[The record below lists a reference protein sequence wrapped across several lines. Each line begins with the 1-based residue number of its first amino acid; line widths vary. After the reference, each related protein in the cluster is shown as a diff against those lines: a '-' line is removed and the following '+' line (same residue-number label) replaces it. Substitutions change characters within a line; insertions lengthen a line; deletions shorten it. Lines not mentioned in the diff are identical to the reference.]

1 MTQVKGRKNTPYSI
15 ERSRS
20 PLLDK
25 PRQVLSE
32 QDRAI
37 YKLYYEKGM
46 TQQEI
51 AEALGISIT
60 TINRR
65 FRKYGWKARSL
76 GTKYELD
83 EKEIHRLYFEENLTQ
98 EEIAN
103 RLGISRRTLW
113 KLFRDNK
120 WKIRSRKIHE
130 SRAAASL
137 ARGNRFRKRVKEL
150 RAQLF
155 GSICSIC
162 GRDRK
167 LAIHRKDGEDHGKD
181 VLWRAGYLN
190 SINSDEWVALCIPCH
205 RGVHWLAEEMEY
217 DWDRIEG
224 FTRNRLQVKKGVYAI
239 EEKSL
244 EKNSE
249 EGDVNDIRKMLF
261 GNNCKLCGV
270 TGNDKM
276 LKIHRK
282 DGKSHHNRL
291 LWSKKNLQQLNPD
304 DWASLCQKCHRYVHW
319 AMDELGLEWSD
330 LKRKD
335 GAEGE
340 I

>member
-1 MTQVKGRKNTPYSI
+1 MI
-15 ERSRS
+15 ERSRFQR
-20 PLLDK
+20 LEE
-25 PRQVLSE
+25 PRPVLNN

-37 YKLYYEKGM
+37 FEMYFEKGM
-46 TQQEI
+46 TQEEV
-51 AEALGISIT
+51 AKALGISVA

-76 GTKYELD
+76 GIKFELD

-98 EEIAN
+98 EETAN

-130 SRAAASL
+130 SRAVASL
-137 ARGNRFRKRVKEL
+137 TRGNRFRKRVKEL
-150 RAQLF
+150 RAQHF
-155 GSICSIC
+155 GSRCSIC

-167 LAIHRKDGEDHGKD
+167 LAIHRKDGEEHGKD

-190 SINSDEWVALCIPCH
+190 SINPDEWVALCIPCH
-205 RGVHWLAEEMEY
+205 RGVHWLTEEMQYE
-217 DWDRIEG
+217 WDKIEG
-224 FTRNRLQVKKGVYAI
+224 LTRNKLQVKKGDYTI
-239 EEKSL
+239 EEESL

-249 EGDVNDIRKMLF
+249 DGDVKDIRNELF
-261 GNNCKLCGV
+261 GNSCELCGV
-270 TGNDKM
+270 TGIDKM

-282 DGKSHHNRL
+282 DGKSHSNRL
-291 LWSKKNLQQLNPD
+291 LWSKKYLQRLNPD

-319 AMDELGLEWSD
+319 SMDELGLEWND
-330 LKRKD
+330 LKKKED

-340 I
+340 MCSNSGKS